1 MFLYPCV
8 QVRGQRTLL
17 PSSSCVC
24 LVLDKILCPRWCQT
38 LHSSSLAPSF
48 ITRTRLIS
56 PSATRVSSP
65 TLVPDPPFSTS
76 RISLAFS
83 DLALACS
90 PRRESPGVHAR
101 YLRLFPVR
109 AVCRC
114 TLVVG
119 RRPSI
124 PRPTSH
130 CCVLHLLCR
139 AVDSL
144 LDRARPS
151 SRRHCGIYNSGDHD
165 DQFSSSPQPNF
176 SMVIGTEGSPP
187 VNIVASQF
195 SIDRSPRGSPIKVCK
210 IIYFLLQMDLGFL

>member
-1 MFLYPCV
+1 
-8 QVRGQRTLL
+8 
-17 PSSSCVC
+17 
-24 LVLDKILCPRWCQT
+24 VLDKIVCPRWCQT

-76 RISLAFS
+76 RISSAFS

-101 YLRLFPVR
+101 HLRLFPIR
-109 AVCRC
+109 GVCRC
-114 TLVVG
+114 TLVIG
-119 RRPSI
+119 RRPLI

-130 CCVLHLLCR
+130 RCVLHLLCR
-139 AVDSL
+139 TVDSP

-151 SRRHCGIYNSGDHD
+151 SWCNRGIDNSGDHAD
-165 DQFSSSPQPNF
+165 RFSSSPWPSF
-176 SMVIGTEGSPP
+176 STVIGTEGSPL
-187 VNIVASQF
+187 VNVVASQL

-210 IIYFLLQMDLGFL
+210 IIYFLLKMDLGFLQHTPNFRE